1 MQIHSLFPQPIAQV
15 SLNRK
20 LTEEEYNCI
29 MSQELRPN
37 FANAI
42 SNNFKILDCP
52 ELKQIK
58 AFCEYYSSGFFKQVY
73 APVNDIKSHITL
85 SWVNYN
91 KKGDWCNEHNHSNSI
106 VSGVFYVKTGQDDA
120 IMFHNEPQFRQLAWL
135 NEYDNPWNAEGAMF
149 PAVEGE
155 LLLFKS
161 DMRHRVVPVQHDD
174 VRVSLAFNTWISG
187 TIGDDLSE
195 LTL

>member
-1 MQIHSLFPQPIAQV
+1 MNIHGLFPQPIAQI

-20 LTEEEYNCI
+20 LTDEEFNCV
-29 MSQELRPN
+29 MTQPLRPN
-37 FANAI
+37 FANAV

-58 AFCEYYSSGFFKQVY
+58 AFCEYHSNIFFEQVY
-73 APVNDIKSHITL
+73 NPMNDIRPHITL
-85 SWVNYN
+85 SWANYN

-106 VSGVFYVKTGQDDA
+106 FSGVFYVKTGMSDA
-120 IMFHNEPQFRQLAWL
+120 IMFHNEPQFKQLAWL
-135 NEYDNPWNAEGAMF
+135 NREDNPWNAEAAMF

-161 DMRHRVVPVQHDD
+161 DLRHRVVPVQHDD
-174 VRVSLAFNTWISG
+174 VRVSIGFNTWIHG
-187 TIGDDLSE
+187 EIGDDLSV

>member
-1 MQIHSLFPQPIAQV
+1 MNIHSLFPKPIAQV
-15 SLNRK
+15 SLGRK
-20 LTEEEYNCI
+20 LTEEEFNCI
-29 MSQELRPN
+29 MSQPLRPD
-37 FANAI
+37 FVNAV
-42 SNNFKILDCP
+42 SNDFKILDLP

-58 AFCEYYSSGFFKQVY
+58 GFCEYYSNIFFNQVY
-73 APVNDIKSHITL
+73 APMNDIKSHITL

-106 VSGVFYVKTGQDDA
+106 FSGVFYIKTGPGDA
-120 IMFHNEPQFRQLAWL
+120 IMFHNDPEFKQLTWL
-135 NEYDNPWNAEGAMF
+135 NREDNPWNSEGVMF

-161 DMRHRVVPVQHDD
+161 EMKHRVIPVQHDE

-187 TIGDDLSE
+187 EIGDDLSA